1 MYTQTD
7 LVNGYKTEFSK
18 LGISSEDEMLG
29 ILNCVDTLAEIGY
42 IFFNNELSSQED
54 DKEEA

>member
-1 MYTQTD
+1 
-7 LVNGYKTEFSK
+7 
-18 LGISSEDEMLG
+18 MLG
-29 ILNCVDTLAEIGY
+29 ILNCFDTLAEIGY

>member
-1 MYTQTD
+1 MFTKRD
-7 LVNGYKTEFSK
+7 LDNGYKAEFSK

-29 ILNCVDTLAEIGY
+29 ILNCFDTIAEIGY
-42 IFFNNELSSQED
+42 IFYNNELSREDD

>member
-1 MYTQTD
+1 MFTQRD
-7 LVNGYKTEFSK
+7 LDNGYKAEFSK

-29 ILNCVDTLAEIGY
+29 ILNCFDTLAEIGY
-42 IFFNNELSSQED
+42 IFYNNGLSIEDD